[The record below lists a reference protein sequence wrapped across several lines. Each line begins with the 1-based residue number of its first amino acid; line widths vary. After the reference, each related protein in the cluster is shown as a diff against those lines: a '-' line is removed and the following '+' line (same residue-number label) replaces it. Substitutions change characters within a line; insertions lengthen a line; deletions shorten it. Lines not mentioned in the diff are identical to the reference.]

1 MKSNL
6 ANIVEGRA
14 REMMRVHGV
23 RALNV
28 ARDEARLAR
37 ERGDHR
43 GVRQYALIAARIQE
57 LQQAKSAP

>member
-1 MKSNL
+1 MKVNL

-14 REMMRVHGV
+14 REMMRVHGM

-43 GVRQYALIAARIQE
+43 GARQHALIAARIQE
-57 LQQAKSAP
+57 LQQAKPAP